1 MKRQILDNKSSTL
14 KNDTLSVLNEEESR
28 PELNHSLS
36 TDVLKLSRA
45 VELSPENAGI
55 SVLKFSSMLFFVN
68 NTVRELFNCR

>member
-1 MKRQILDNKSSTL
+1 MKRQILDNKSSTR

-55 SVLKFSSMLFFVN
+55 SFLKFSSMLYFVY